1 MSVNDFVCVD
11 YSNGK
16 QYDGRVVS
24 IRNMPNDRLLF
35 TVCHYNKD
43 TDSVVK
49 YASLYLDKCV
59 SIYTLGE

>member
-16 QYDGRVVS
+16 QYDGRIVN
-24 IRNMPNDRLLF
+24 IRIMPNDRTLF
-35 TVCHYNKD
+35 TVCHYKS

-59 SIYTLGE
+59 SVYTLGE